1 VKDGFKGTKSPLNL
15 PTESPAVYPNLY
27 FLFQDLFGVEISALK
42 LVNSFGLL
50 VALAFVAGSGLLRRE
65 LQRKEKEGALD
76 PTEKQVWVGKP
87 EGPLSWVSSGLLG
100 FLLGWKVLWLLWN
113 ASDLFTGVAPPQ
125 RHLFSGEGYPL
136 LGLAVAALMAWL
148 RWKEDVKQRLD
159 QPEQR
164 KLKVHP
170 WERTG
175 NITLVAAVGGVTGA
189 KLFHLLEYPD
199 EFVAFFQAPSLQAF
213 IGGLTIYGGLI
224 VGGLAVAAYA
234 RRHRMPFLHLAD
246 ATAPGLMLA
255 YGIGRLGCQIS
266 GDGDWGIPN
275 PAPKPNWLSWAPDWV
290 WSYPFPNNVNA
301 VYGPRPAGY
310 TGKLITESDPWPIF
324 EGFGTYL
331 DPGVFPT
338 SFYETI
344 MAVGIF
350 ALLWTIRKRLKT
362 PGLLFSIYLMFNG
375 VERFF
380 IEKIRVNAEM
390 DFLGVTLTQ
399 AELISTCTFFG
410 GVALAVFVLRRSK
423 RA

>member
-87 EGPLSWVSSGLLG
+87 EGPLSWVSSGFLG

-301 VYGPRPAGY
+301 VYGPRPAG
-310 TGKLITESDPWPIF
+310 T
-324 EGFGTYL
+324 
-331 DPGVFPT
+331 
-338 SFYETI
+338 
-344 MAVGIF
+344 
-350 ALLWTIRKRLKT
+350 
-362 PGLLFSIYLMFNG
+362 
-375 VERFF
+375 
-380 IEKIRVNAEM
+380 
-390 DFLGVTLTQ
+390 LG
-399 AELISTCTFFG
+399 S
-410 GVALAVFVLRRSK
+410 
-423 RA
+423 

>member
-1 VKDGFKGTKSPLNL
+1 
-15 PTESPAVYPNLY
+15 
-27 FLFQDLFGVEISALK
+27 
-42 LVNSFGLL
+42 
-50 VALAFVAGSGLLRRE
+50 
-65 LQRKEKEGALD
+65 
-76 PTEKQVWVGKP
+76 
-87 EGPLSWVSSGLLG
+87 
-100 FLLGWKVLWLLWN
+100 
-113 ASDLFTGVAPPQ
+113 
-125 RHLFSGEGYPL
+125 
-136 LGLAVAALMAWL
+136 M
-148 RWKEDVKQRLD
+148 
-159 QPEQR
+159 
-164 KLKVHP
+164 
-170 WERTG
+170 
-175 NITLVAAVGGVTGA
+175 
-189 KLFHLLEYPD
+189 
-199 EFVAFFQAPSLQAF
+199 
-213 IGGLTIYGGLI
+213 
-224 VGGLAVAAYA
+224 
-234 RRHRMPFLHLAD
+234 
-246 ATAPGLMLA
+246 
-255 YGIGRLGCQIS
+255 
-266 GDGDWGIPN
+266 
-275 PAPKPNWLSWAPDWV
+275 
-290 WSYPFPNNVNA
+290 NA

-410 GVALAVFVLRRSK
+410 GVALAAFVLRRSK